1 MVRTNLNRVT
11 GFGKYFILNSQT
23 KLTETEIDSSDPTP
37 TLLTSSL
44 KSINSIK
51 TPSLVVLLDSGDI
64 YVDPEEV
71 ERQVERGP
79 TEISYRN
86 QSDSSF

>member
-1 MVRTNLNRVT
+1 MVVRTNLNRVT
-11 GFGKYFILNSQT
+11 GFGKYFILNSPT
-23 KLTETEIDSSDPTP
+23 MLTETEIDYSDPSP

-51 TPSLVVLLDSGDI
+51 TPSLIVLLDTGDI

-71 ERQVERGP
+71 ER
-79 TEISYRN
+79 
-86 QSDSSF
+86 